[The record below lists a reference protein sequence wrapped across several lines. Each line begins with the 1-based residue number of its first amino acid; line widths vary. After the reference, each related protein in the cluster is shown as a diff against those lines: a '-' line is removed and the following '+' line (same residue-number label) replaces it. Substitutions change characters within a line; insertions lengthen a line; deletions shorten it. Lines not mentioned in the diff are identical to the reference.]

1 MILETEKQ
9 VKPCLSKYKDVLS
22 SVSFVAGK
30 LGLPNLNAN
39 VKTNVPNPIVNNNTE
54 NSTANNDF
62 KFQVTFNES
71 GNPQKA
77 VDLMYKQSVNGLKQ
91 SGINLNFNMR

>member
-1 MILETEKQ
+1 MDDSIT
-9 VKPCLSKYKDVLS
+9 V
-22 SVSFVAGK
+22 
-30 LGLPNLNAN
+30 
-39 VKTNVPNPIVNNNTE
+39 
-54 NSTANNDF
+54 
-62 KFQVTFNES
+62 NES